1 MEGSFLHA
9 CVTCRWRQ
17 LLDYPDA
24 PLPPPDVS
32 STEESPLLKQHAQ
45 VPAKSDE
52 EQVMVYGR
60 RWLVLLSFF
69 LVVLANNFTTY
80 TYSSATTKF
89 AAYYNVRAVADVHIS
104 VTVFS
109 FFLRHPP
116 LCLEYHHG

>member
-32 STEESPLLKQHAQ
+32 SSEESPLLKQHAQ
-45 VPAKSDE
+45 VPAKGDE

-89 AAYYNVRAVADVHIS
+89 AAYYNVRS
-104 VTVFS
+104 RPSLRSSYFL
-109 FFLRHPP
+109 FLRSAPP
-116 LCLEYHHG
+116 LR